1 MESFG
6 IIGFIFGLAALSIV
20 LQQKK
25 IVKTLKEE
33 VDELKKKIMNKL
45 KAFWAKQSIS
55 GKIIWICVIIN
66 TVLIAFN
73 LYTGRLSF

>member
-6 IIGFIFGLAALSIV
+6 IIGFIFGLASLSIV

-33 VDELKKKIMNKL
+33 VDELKKN
-45 KAFWAKQSIS
+45 
-55 GKIIWICVIIN
+55 N
-66 TVLIAFN
+66 E
-73 LYTGRLSF
+73 

>member
-6 IIGFIFGLAALSIV
+6 IIGFIFGLAALSIL

-33 VDELKKKIMNKL
+33 VDELKKN
-45 KAFWAKQSIS
+45 
-55 GKIIWICVIIN
+55 N
-66 TVLIAFN
+66 E
-73 LYTGRLSF
+73 

>member
-1 MESFG
+1 
-6 IIGFIFGLAALSIV
+6 V

-33 VDELKKKIMNKL
+33 VDELKKIMNKL

-66 TVLIAFN
+66 TVLIAYN